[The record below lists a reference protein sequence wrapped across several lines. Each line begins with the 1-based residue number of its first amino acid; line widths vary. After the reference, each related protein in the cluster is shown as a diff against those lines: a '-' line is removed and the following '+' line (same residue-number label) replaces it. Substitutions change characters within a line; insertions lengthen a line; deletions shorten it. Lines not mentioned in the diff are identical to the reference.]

1 MANYI
6 VQMKTG
12 GAKSRADFI
21 ANVSRVIGSGTLD
34 FSHDGEIASGGHAIL
49 DKQPIASGRPRR
61 AMPEEMPDRAIPSMV
76 LLVFCSWMYT
86 ARID

>member
-34 FSHDGEIASGGHAIL
+34 FSHDEKSPQA
-49 DKQPIASGRPRR
+49 GR
-61 AMPEEMPDRAIPSMV
+61 
-76 LLVFCSWMYT
+76 LSW
-86 ARID
+86 ISNQ